1 MAEDNHRDLETELV
15 EREFLAAWKDYAK
28 AVIAHSSC
36 WHRLI
41 SQATATNAV
50 SLVKSPL
57 YDELRTADN
66 NRKDAQARFYD
77 LAETYASIL
86 WNETENNQTGAS

>member
-1 MAEDNHRDLETELV
+1 MTEDNHKDV
-15 EREFLAAWKDYAK
+15 EREFLAAWKDYAA

-77 LAETYASIL
+77 WAETYASIL
-86 WNETENNQTGAS
+86 SSEKSN